1 MIPQDFIDDL
11 LSRVDIVEVI
21 GSRVKLKKTGHNH
34 MGLCPFH
41 DEKSP
46 SFSVNDDKQFYY
58 CFGCH
63 ASGTALKFL
72 MEYERMDFVTAVE
85 SLAARVGLEVP
96 REQQS
101 PQQVEA
107 QNKRKSIYELLV
119 QVSDYYRLQLKSGK
133 GREVAVDYLKA
144 RGVSGRI
151 ARDFALGFAP
161 SGWDN
166 LLKALAKTNHERELL
181 IDSGMIVDREEENKT
196 YDRFRERIM
205 FPIRD
210 LRGRVIAFGG
220 RILGDGKPKYL
231 NSPETQVFHKG
242 RELYGLYEA
251 RQANSKLDQL
261 LVVEGYMDVVAL
273 AEHGVNFAVATLGT
287 ATTSEHLERMFR
299 MVSKVVFCFDGD
311 EAGRRA
317 AWKALQISL
326 PHMRDGRS
334 ARFLFVPEGEDPDT
348 LIRSEGQERFLTRI
362 QEAQALADFFFGKL
376 KAEVDMDSLDGKAH
390 LSQLAMPMISSIP
403 RGVFRELMVD
413 ELSKITNLT
422 SEKLLAL
429 ASEASAAVS
438 SPPSSLPS
446 KPTTEALPEYPEN
459 YDYPPDDQGYG
470 EIDPGDPYED
480 YGEYGPDYAGL
491 DAGQPT
497 IRQASPLALKTLEML
512 LVQPEL
518 AASVDAEMLAALAE
532 DPGCGLLNDVL
543 TLILEQDERSPVM
556 ILHHFQDSSDFELLK
571 QLAEKEQ
578 LLPPEDLAAEFL
590 GTLERMIVSRRKE
603 TAAEMRKR
611 LLSKPMSS
619 WTAEEKDQMRT
630 VIRQNGVNSRN

>member
-1 MIPQDFIDDL
+1 MIPQDFIDEL

-21 GSRVKLKKTGHNH
+21 DARVKLKKTGHNH
-34 MGLCPFH
+34 TGLCPFH
-41 DEKSP
+41 NEKSP
-46 SFSVNDDKQFYY
+46 SFSVNGDKQFYY
-58 CFGCH
+58 CFGCQ

-72 MEYERMDFVTAVE
+72 MEYDRMDFVTAVE
-85 SLAARVGLEVP
+85 ALAGMVGLEVP

-101 PQQVEA
+101 VQQVEA
-107 QNKRKSIYELLV
+107 QKKRKSIYDVLT
-119 QVSDYYRLQLKSGK
+119 QVSDYYRLQLKSGED
-133 GREVAVDYLKA
+133 RDVAVNYLKA

-161 SGWDN
+161 PGWDN
-166 LLKALAKTNHERELL
+166 LLKALAKTNHERDLL
-181 IDSGMIVDREEENKT
+181 IDSGMVVDRSEENKT

-231 NSPETQVFHKG
+231 NSPETPVFHKS

-299 MVSKVVFCFDGD
+299 MVSKVIFCFDGD

-317 AWKALQISL
+317 GWKALQVSL

-348 LIRSEGQERFLTRI
+348 LIRAEGQERFLERV
-362 QEAQALADFFFGKL
+362 QEAQPLADFFFDKL
-376 KAEVDMDSLDGKAH
+376 KAEVDFTSLDGKAH
-390 LSQLAMPMISSIP
+390 LSQLAMPLIATIP
-403 RGVFRELMVD
+403 RGVFRELMVE
-413 ELSKITNLT
+413 ELSKMTNLT
-422 SEKLLAL
+422 SEKLLSL
-429 ASEASAAVS
+429 AAPEQPADTGYAGKAREVEHSVEA
-438 SPPSSLPS
+438 P
-446 KPTTEALPEYPEN
+446 
-459 YDYPPDDQGYG
+459 
-470 EIDPGDPYED
+470 
-480 YGEYGPDYAGL
+480 PDYAEDLQGYAEM
-491 DAGQPT
+491 DAGGAYEDFDGYEPDYDLAPEMPGPVRKKT
-497 IRQASPLALKTLEML
+497 SPLALRALEML

-518 AASVDAEMLAALAE
+518 AASVDADLLGALVD
-532 DPGCGLLNDVL
+532 DPGCALLVEVL
-543 TLILEQDERSPVM
+543 TLIIEQDETSPVM
-556 ILHHFQDSSDFELLK
+556 VLSQFQDSPDFGLLK
-571 QLAEKEQ
+571 ELAEKEQ
-578 LLPPEDLAAEFL
+578 LLPPEDLASEFL
-590 GTLERMIVSRRKE
+590 GTLDRIIASRKKE

-619 WTAEEKDQMRT
+619 WTVEEKDQMRT
-630 VIRQNGVNSRN
+630 VTRLNRVNSEK